1 MIFPKQIM
9 SISELVELGFPRE
22 DLKRYTRIK
31 GVPAYKTKG
40 GGKWLFKT
48 AYLEAWIDKITKNY

>member
-1 MIFPKQIM
+1 MIYPKQIM

-48 AYLEAWIDKITKNY
+48 TLLDAWIAKISRT